1 MTTDVDSPTGNK
13 DPDSPTATPELRQST
28 GAHDLDTADEA
39 ATAADDSAGTAHDS
53 AATADDSAGTAHDSA
68 GTAHDSAA
76 TADDSAVTVDAD
88 PVTGTQ
94 EGVPFGWD
102 GHVADDEPETLFR
115 FPAVGDPDPG
125 WQRLL
130 GMSVHAAILGL
141 AGVGVGARGLLAILG
156 GSSPGWYIPVLAGT
170 GLLSVALTVAAFL
183 SIHRDWLPWM
193 LMLAATVPLGT
204 AVILAVGY

>member
-13 DPDSPTATPELRQST
+13 DRDSSTATPELRQST
-28 GAHDLDTADEA
+28 GAHDLAP
-39 ATAADDSAGTAHDS
+39 AHDS
-53 AATADDSAGTAHDSA
+53 AATAD
-68 GTAHDSAA
+68 
-76 TADDSAVTVDAD
+76 AD
-88 PVTGTQ
+88 PVAGTP
-94 EGVPFGWD
+94 EVPFGWD
-102 GHVADDEPETLFR
+102 GSVADDEPEPVFR
-115 FPAVGDPDPG
+115 FPAVGDADPG

-141 AGVGVGARGLLAILG
+141 AGVGVGARGLLATLG
-156 GSSPGWYIPVLAGT
+156 GSSPGWYIPMLAGT

-183 SIHRDWLPWM
+183 SIHRDLLPWM

>member
-39 ATAADDSAGTAHDS
+39 ATAAHDS
-53 AATADDSAGTAHDSA
+53 AATADGSAVTADDSAA
-68 GTAHDSAA
+68 TAHDSAA
-76 TADDSAVTVDAD
+76 TADDSAVTADAD
-88 PVTGTQ
+88 PVAGTQ
-94 EGVPFGWD
+94 EEVPFGWE
-102 GHVADDEPETLFR
+102 GHVVDDEPETLFR

-141 AGVGVGARGLLAILG
+141 ASVGVGARGLLATLG

-183 SIHRDWLPWM
+183 SIHREWLPWM